1 MSCMSS
7 EIFDPLQR
15 NIHLCQLTD
24 KQKQQCVLTEKFR
37 TFLTAILGVAFIGQ
51 KYISLN
57 YIFLIDSFYKVLI
70 IQNK

>member
-7 EIFDPLQR
+7 AIFDPLQR
-15 NIHLCQLTD
+15 NIHVCQLTD
-24 KQKQQCVLTEKFR
+24 KQKQQHVLTEKFR

-51 KYISLN
+51 KYVSLT
-57 YIFLIDSFYKVLI
+57 YRFLSDSFHKVLI